1 MESTIRLEIP
11 FRTFGQI
18 NLLRNDGEREAYI
31 AKWLLSLLSIFP
43 SLLSFCS
50 LNKKRDYDW

>member
-18 NLLRNDGEREAYI
+18 NLLRNDGEREMASI
-31 AKWLLSLLSIFP
+31 PSVHLSSLLSSPFV
-43 SLLSFCS
+43 L
-50 LNKKRDYDW
+50 

>member
-31 AKWLLSLLSIFP
+31 AKWLLSLLPIPLPFSP
-43 SLLSFCS
+43 LLLFFE
-50 LNKKRDYDW
+50 